1 VIFSG
6 IQPTGTPH
14 IGNYLGAIKEWVKL
28 QQSPGKLYYCI
39 VDLHSITIPLDR
51 ATLNEGILNMTACLL
66 ACGIDPLRSVLYQ
79 QSDICEHAQLH
90 WVLGTMMSVNHLKHL
105 PQWIEKSKQFGGH
118 IGLYTYPI
126 LQSADILLHRA
137 TNVPVGEDQLIH
149 LQITNDLVADFNRIY
164 GNTFE
169 PVNMVT
175 EATYSKISSL
185 RNPAKKMGKSDRSIL
200 SRVELTDTDDDI
212 WLKIRKAVTD
222 NTSAVTYDP
231 KTRPGVSNLIQIHS
245 GFSGMTPDEICETAS
260 DLTTAQYKMA
270 VAESVIDGIRP
281 IRTKYEDLS
290 KNKDYIQSILD
301 KGKLTAQETA
311 TQTWDEV
318 RRKVGFKS

>member
-1 VIFSG
+1 MG
-6 IQPTGTPH
+6 
-14 IGNYLGAIKEWVKL
+14 
-28 QQSPGKLYYCI
+28 
-39 VDLHSITIPLDR
+39 
-51 ATLNEGILNMTACLL
+51 
-66 ACGIDPLRSVLYQ
+66 
-79 QSDICEHAQLH
+79 
-90 WVLGTMMSVNHLKHL
+90 
-105 PQWIEKSKQFGGH
+105 
-118 IGLYTYPI
+118 
-126 LQSADILLHRA
+126 
-137 TNVPVGEDQLIH
+137 
-149 LQITNDLVADFNRIY
+149 
-164 GNTFE
+164 
-169 PVNMVT
+169 
-175 EATYSKISSL
+175 
-185 RNPAKKMGKSDRSIL
+185 KMGKSDRSIL

-318 RRKVGFKS
+318 RR